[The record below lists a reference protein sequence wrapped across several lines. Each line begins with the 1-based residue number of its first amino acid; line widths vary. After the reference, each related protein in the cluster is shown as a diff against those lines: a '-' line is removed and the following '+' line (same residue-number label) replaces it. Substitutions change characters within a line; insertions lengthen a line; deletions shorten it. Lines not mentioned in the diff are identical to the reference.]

1 MNDKKLNGINF
12 DFKGIKKTTVPNN
25 KANKPFLEAV
35 KKVPIIIR
43 IIIIALIIFLKS
55 KYLFLKKVA
64 NKIGETV
71 ARAQPV

>member
-1 MNDKKLNGINF
+1 MKVKKLNEINF
-12 DFKGIKKTTVPNN
+12 DFKGIKKTTVPIN

-35 KKVPIIIR
+35 KKVPIIIK